1 MKKYLVTL
9 LFALIA
15 SFSFVQAQ
23 EGHRFYCEIKGFEKG
38 LKPCKKVVFDFGNI
52 TSYDFWNCKSSR
64 LKFVDENGKVLKF
77 KSLVEAA
84 NFLVERGWTFDKAY
98 SAAYKPKKSIT
109 HWVFYKDTYNDEE
122 VKDGLV
128 TSKQYK
134 RMKKADK
141 RAAKEAQKAEKK
153 TAK

>member
-15 SFSFVQAQ
+15 SLSFVQAQ
-23 EGHRFYCEIKGFEKG
+23 EGHRFHCEIKGFEKG

-52 TSYDFWNCKSSR
+52 TSYEFWDCKSSR
-64 LKFVDENGKVLKF
+64 LKFVDENGKVVKF
-77 KSLVEAA
+77 KSMVEVA

-109 HWVFYKDTYNDEE
+109 HWVFYKDTDNDEE
-122 VKDGLV
+122 IKEGLV

-134 RMKKADK
+134 AMKKAEK
-141 RAAKEAQKAEKK
+141 RVAKEAKKAEKE